1 VVILAIDTTT
11 RGGSVAVTRDDEPL
25 SLVRGDQ
32 SRTHGE
38 RVPGEIARAL
48 DDAGLSKSAID
59 LIAVAAGP
67 GAFTGLRI
75 GLATA
80 QGLALTLDRPVAGV
94 SALDALVWTVIDK
107 PNQPPPR
114 LRRSAEALRA
124 KAEGLSPHEPQ
135 VQAPHEP
142 ESAWRQTFRFVEP
155 TASAF
160 VAPWMDAQRGDV
172 FAALYRVDDGRPMS
186 DEAWTPWTVVDRA
199 VTARPQAIL
208 ESWKTIIGGSDA
220 LFVGDAAAGDETLIA
235 EVGKG
240 RWQTRTPGDLAP
252 AVASLGLRLA
262 REGRAGKPHLLTPI
276 YARRPDA
283 ELERERRRQS

>member
-25 SLVRGDQ
+25 SIVRGDQ

-94 SALDALVWTVIDK
+94 SALDALVWTAV
-107 PNQPPPR
+107 
-114 LRRSAEALRA
+114 
-124 KAEGLSPHEPQ
+124 
-135 VQAPHEP
+135 
-142 ESAWRQTFRFVEP
+142 WRQTFGLVES
-155 TASAF
+155 TGSAL

-208 ESWKTIIGGSDA
+208 ESWKTIIGGSGA
-220 LFVGDAAAGDETLIA
+220 LFVGDAAARDETSIA

-240 RWQTRTPGDLAP
+240 RWQTRAPGDLAP
-252 AVASLGLRLA
+252 AVACLGLRLA
-262 REGRAGKPHLLTPI
+262 RAGRAGKPHLLTPI

>member
-1 VVILAIDTTT
+1 M
-11 RGGSVAVTRDDEPL
+11 
-25 SLVRGDQ
+25 
-32 SRTHGE
+32 
-38 RVPGEIARAL
+38 

-80 QGLALTLDRPVAGV
+80 QGLALTLDRPVVGV

-107 PNQPPPR
+107 PT
-114 LRRSAEALRA
+114 
-124 KAEGLSPHEPQ
+124 G
-135 VQAPHEP
+135 
-142 ESAWRQTFRFVEP
+142 
-155 TASAF
+155 SAF

-208 ESWKTIIGGSDA
+208 ESWKTIIGASDA
-220 LFVGDAAAGDETLIA
+220 LFVGDAAARDETSIA

-262 REGRAGKPHLLTPI
+262 RDGSRRKAPPAHADLRAAPRCR
-276 YARRPDA
+276 ART
-283 ELERERRRQS
+283 

>member
-32 SRTHGE
+32 ARTHGE

-48 DDAGLSKSAID
+48 DDAGLAKSAID

-80 QGLALTLDRPVAGV
+80 QGLALTLDRPVVGV
-94 SALDALVWTVIDK
+94 SALDALAWTVVVTADK
-107 PNQPPPR
+107 
-114 LRRSAEALRA
+114 
-124 KAEGLSPHEPQ
+124 
-135 VQAPHEP
+135 
-142 ESAWRQTFRFVEP
+142 
-155 TASAF
+155 SAF

-172 FAALYRVDDGRPMS
+172 FAALYRVDDGRPTS

-199 VTARPQAIL
+199 LTARPQAIL
-208 ESWKTIIGGSDA
+208 ESWKTIIGEGDA
-220 LFVGDAAAGDETLIA
+220 LFVGDAAAGDETSIA

-240 RWQTRTPGDLAP
+240 RWRTRTPDDLAP
-252 AVASLGLRLA
+252 AVASIGLRLA
-262 REGRAGKPHLLTPI
+262 RGGRAGKPHLLTPI

-283 ELERERRRQS
+283 ELERERRRRS